1 MKSKRILSILLALVF
16 VLTLLPAVSAP
27 ALAATLISS
36 VSITLDAPAVGAHP
50 DYTAVFPSGAHYY
63 SDAYNNFVFRNDIR
77 WEDLTNGT
85 ENMDPNSG
93 VFQAGHV
100 YRVWIYLT
108 AQDGY
113 EFSSSTTAA
122 VNGQTAEASEY
133 GSQLQVKYTFPLL
146 PEEGIVASGSLD
158 NGVFWKLDNQGTL
171 TYFGSGE
178 VNASLTRAEMN
189 YRSLEDVIIEGG
201 ITKYDVIYDDNDYDI
216 PKSITAKGH
225 LTDFDVESEYHY
237 GYHIGSRRLS
247 NIYFQGAAPDSISY
261 SSSEEV
267 TIWYDPD
274 MSGWTQELIDQLSQD
289 PNITV
294 KATGSPVITSYGDV
308 GYGEGSPAVVFSV
321 AAEGKGTLSYQWFT
335 RDYGSSIWNEVT
347 AASGKTADY
356 TFTPSRELE
365 LYCRVSNHLGS
376 VDSPVMYLR
385 NVILSQPADQTVNA
399 GEEVSFSVQAGGGEW
414 YHLSMVLS
422 GTRFLRMGRGKRKR
436 HFQYLYFY
444 RERAVQRTAVQM
456 PGLRQHRR
464 LLRILAF
471 VSCLQPRR
479 NFDRHIR
486 FRPHHHHPARQQDR
500 GRGGKGHLQGCG
512 LGRRSDL
519 PVAVFQKRHQLDG
532 QGGRHLRLLYRH
544 SQGLL

>member
-1 MKSKRILSILLALVF
+1 MKSKRILSVLLALVF

-36 VSITLDAPAVGAHP
+36 VSVTLDAPAVGAHP
-50 DYTAVFPSGAHYY
+50 DYTAAFPSGAHYY

-85 ENMDPNSG
+85 ENMDPDSG

-146 PEEGIVASGSLD
+146 PEEGIVASGILD
-158 NGVFWKLDNQGTL
+158 SGVFWKLDNQGTL

-247 NIYFQGAAPDSISY
+247 NIYFQGAAPDSIRY
-261 SSSEEV
+261 SSRVEV

-347 AASGKTADY
+347 AASGKPPTIPSSPPGSLSSTVGYRTTSDRWTA
-356 TFTPSRELE
+356 R
-365 LYCRVSNHLGS
+365 
-376 VDSPVMYLR
+376 
-385 NVILSQPADQTVNA
+385 
-399 GEEVSFSVQAGGGEW
+399 
-414 YHLSMVLS
+414 
-422 GTRFLRMGRGKRKR
+422 
-436 HFQYLYFY
+436 
-444 RERAVQRTAVQM
+444 
-456 PGLRQHRR
+456 
-464 LLRILAF
+464 
-471 VSCLQPRR
+471 
-479 NFDRHIR
+479 
-486 FRPHHHHPARQQDR
+486 
-500 GRGGKGHLQGCG
+500 
-512 LGRRSDL
+512 
-519 PVAVFQKRHQLDG
+519 
-532 QGGRHLRLLYRH
+532 
-544 SQGLL
+544 